1 MSAQPNYV
9 SLGMLLGI
17 DPSDEDFW
25 QHACDLRVAVPAV
38 VVSFNATKQTVV
50 VQPAVQE
57 NIFQNLVPTPIN
69 LPQLADVPII
79 IPRAGGFAVTL
90 PITAGDECLVV
101 FADMC
106 INAWWSQGAPTDLNQ
121 PMPNQEERRRHDL
134 SDGFAILG
142 PWSQPRVLSDY
153 STSALE
159 VRSDDGNTVIEVA
172 SGSVTMTPDG
182 GTSEISITP
191 GTINLTATTVNIN
204 GQSYALHT
212 HSGVMSGG
220 SDTGPVVP

>member
-1 MSAQPNYV
+1 MNAQPNYV

-38 VVSFNATKQTVV
+38 VVSFDATKQTVV

-90 PITAGDECLVV
+90 PIAAGDECLVV

-191 GTINLTATTVNIN
+191 GIINLTATTVNIN

>member
-1 MSAQPNYV
+1 MNVRPNYV
-9 SLGMLLGI
+9 SLGMLLGV

-25 QHACDLRVAVPAV
+25 QHACDLRVAVPAI
-38 VVSFNATKQTVV
+38 VVSFDATKQTVV

-69 LPQLADVPII
+69 LPQLADVPIV

-90 PITAGDECLVV
+90 PVAAGDECLVV

-106 INAWWSQGAPTDLNQ
+106 INAWWSQGAPTDLNK

-142 PWSQPRVLSDY
+142 PWSQPRKLADY
-153 STSALE
+153 NTTALE
-159 VRSDDGNTVIEVA
+159 IRSDDDVVIVQVA
-172 SGSVTMTPDG
+172 SDSLNLTVG
-182 GTSEISITP
+182 GTTGISITP
-191 GTINLTATTVNIN
+191 GTVSITGALVINSAAYLGHA
-204 GQSYALHT
+204 HT
-212 HSGVMSGG
+212 GVMTGT
-220 SDTGPVVP
+220 DTTGPVL